1 MCIFYLKGKLLIYD
15 KVHPVSYHC
24 SQTWLIYLIVFY
36 ILYDVIYMILYNE
49 ITSFSVAMISLCFKM
64 NAYNNNIPQTDTLRS
79 KCTLSFLKTGLT
91 YMIEECFEMKSLN
104 LHLMSDYANIGAVM
118 HETSVVETLQ
128 YGLGIVSG
136 MEFLAFQ
143 AVGH

>member
-1 MCIFYLKGKLLIYD
+1 
-15 KVHPVSYHC
+15 
-24 SQTWLIYLIVFY
+24 
-36 ILYDVIYMILYNE
+36 
-49 ITSFSVAMISLCFKM
+49 
-64 NAYNNNIPQTDTLRS
+64 
-79 KCTLSFLKTGLT
+79 
-91 YMIEECFEMKSLN
+91 MIEECFEMKSLN